1 MLIKIDLKSILI
13 YNLKE
18 RSINMIIKKI
28 TDNEFKKYG
37 QVLKDYDCS
46 ELLEKMKSTPLP
58 SDVIY
63 EPSIKELEDL
73 KIAEQLRVREFGEL
87 PIQIGYCNGNNFMLN
102 AVEYH
107 RSSEINIAVT
117 DLILLLGWQ
126 QDIEEDYTYVTSNIE
141 AFLVPA
147 GTAIE
152 VYATTLHY
160 APCNANEGGFRCVVV
175 LPKDTNLSLENNNEK
190 SGEDALL
197 FAKNK
202 WLIGHKDTDL
212 GQQGA
217 FIGLVGE
224 NISLK

>member
-1 MLIKIDLKSILI
+1 M
-13 YNLKE
+13 E
-18 RSINMIIKKI
+18 IKKV
-28 TDNEFKKYG
+28 TDSEFRKYG
-37 QVLKDYDCS
+37 KILKNYDCS
-46 ELLEKMKSTPLP
+46 EIIEKMKSTPLP
-58 SDVIY
+58 TDVIY
-63 EPSIKELEDL
+63 EPSIKELEELEINEDL
-73 KIAEQLRVREFGEL
+73 TEREFGGL
-87 PIQIGYCNGNNFMLN
+87 PIQIGYCNGNNYMLN

-117 DLILLLGWQ
+117 DLILLIGSQ
-126 QDIEEDYTYVTSNIE
+126 QDINDDYSYDTAKIE

-147 GTAIE
+147 GTIIE

-160 APCNANEGGFRCVVV
+160 APCNANENGFKCVVV
-175 LPKDTNLSLENNNEK
+175 LPRDTNLPLEKNIEK

-212 GQQGA
+212 GEQGA

>member
-1 MLIKIDLKSILI
+1 MR
-13 YNLKE
+13 E
-18 RSINMIIKKI
+18 GMINMVIKSV
-28 TDNEFKKYG
+28 TDKEFKKYG
-37 QVLKDYDCS
+37 QVLKNYDCS
-46 ELLEKMKSTPLP
+46 EIIENMKSTPLP

-73 KIAEQLRVREFGEL
+73 KIAEDLKIREFGEL
-87 PIQIGYCNGNNFMLN
+87 PIQIGYCNGNNYLLN

-117 DLILLLGWQ
+117 DLILLIGCQ
-126 QDIEEDYTYVTSNIE
+126 QDIEDDYSYDTSKIE
-141 AFLVPA
+141 AFMVPA
-147 GTAIE
+147 GTIIE

-160 APCNANEGGFRCVVV
+160 APCNVNENGFKCIVV
-175 LPKDTNLSLENNNEK
+175 LPRDTNLSLENNIERV
-190 SGEDALL
+190 GEDALL

-212 GQQGA
+212 GEQGA

-224 NISLK
+224 NIHL